1 MPLKA
6 LKYFLYA
13 LLLYIEALKE
23 SLRHILLPRD
33 FFSISFSFFP
43 VFKVL
48 RTSSK
53 GFDGHTESY
62 HSSKSHCSF

>member
-13 LLLYIEALKE
+13 LLRYIEALKE
-23 SLRHILLPRD
+23 SLRHIFLPRD

-53 GFDGHTESY
+53 VFV
-62 HSSKSHCSF
+62 